1 MNTLAVAQVSQM
13 DTLMG
18 MLAVVQMAWLPGYIA
33 TRAIRFPSGLMRIF
47 VGFAFSLWWNLI
59 LVMTLAATGTLG
71 RTGVLS
77 AIALELVVLIAL
89 CVYQSKRKRS
99 EQVTGVVDAEPMS
112 SDDTT
117 KRAAAF
123 AFFCVLVVFGI
134 WMMAI
139 GDTFMRWDA
148 VASWNRWAT
157 EWAFSGKPKSMR
169 DYPQLVPATWSVS
182 YMMIGHANLQQFARS
197 IQGMFP
203 LMIMGGLF
211 CAGLAN
217 KSRLLFRA
225 VPITFVLIW
234 LLYKPFFVSGYM
246 DIPVAA
252 LTTLSWCLILQAK
265 SMNDRGSIIRTV
277 LAGAFVAGIAGAC
290 KQAGLVM
297 IVSFP
302 VLVLMLIPSQHGVK
316 RVRLALVS
324 LAVLIG
330 VLLSWYGYSG
340 YQLFSGKETF
350 IGAELVGNFHPRPSM
365 GGRLITAFEK
375 LTPPLT
381 IGRGVDGAI
390 IVWVVLLTSLLGV
403 FHKGSRAV
411 VIAVGIPSW
420 FIWAFGF
427 SYSTRNMA
435 VAVPAM
441 GVGMAGFL
449 TLVLDFVMTPRYESM
464 RERVVNFTK
473 RNARSERSNSFGG
486 FKPLLVAVVVTAGA
500 GLFGYLLIDSE
511 KIAQE
516 QFDQQSKLGEA
527 PINQMLYDADGDNQ
541 RLGQIASSYAIL
553 RFIPGFADRVHFLPP
568 VSYAAFENQW
578 KNPKV
583 DSFLVRDINHIADDK
598 RIIQQVQ
605 ILIEN
610 GQLIEAG
617 HYGGWT
623 IAVRSYDAETTAPLP
638 LEPLPEPVKP

>member
-1 MNTLAVAQVSQM
+1 MNTLAVAEVSQF

-59 LVMTLAATGTLG
+59 LVMILAATGTLG

-77 AIALELVVLIAL
+77 AMAFEIALLIAL
-89 CVYQSKRKRS
+89 CVYQRRKAGVASKPAGFKT
-99 EQVTGVVDAEPMS
+99 VPMA

-117 KRAAAF
+117 KRTAAF
-123 AFFCVLVVFGI
+123 AFFCVLAVFGI

-252 LTTLSWCLILQAK
+252 LATLSWCLVLQAK
-265 SMNDRGSIIRTV
+265 SMTDRKAIIRTV

-297 IVSFP
+297 IASYP
-302 VLVLMLIPSQHGVK
+302 VLVLMLIPSENGVK

-340 YQLFSGKETF
+340 YQLISGKESF
-350 IGAELVGNFHPRPSM
+350 IGAELVGSFHPRPSM
-365 GGRLITAFEK
+365 GGRLVTAFER
-375 LTPPLT
+375 LVPPLT
-381 IGRGVDGAI
+381 VGRGVDGAM

-411 VIAVGIPSW
+411 VIAVAIPSW

-449 TLVLDFVMTPRYESM
+449 TLVLDFVMTPRYESIRDRVIGVVHRKRHNQQG
-464 RERVVNFTK
+464 RE
-473 RNARSERSNSFGG
+473 GG
-486 FKPLLVAVVVTAGA
+486 FKPLVVAVVVIAGA
-500 GLFGYLLIDSE
+500 GLFGWLLIDSK

-541 RLGQIASSYAIL
+541 RLGQIAASYAIL
-553 RFIPGFADRVHFLPP
+553 RYIPGFQDRVHFLPP
-568 VSYAAFENQW
+568 VSYTAFENQW

-598 RIIQQVQ
+598 RIVQQVRK
-605 ILIEN
+605 LIED
-610 GQLIEAG
+610 GHLIEVG
-617 HYGGWT
+617 HYSGWT
-623 IAVRSYDAETTAPLP
+623 VAVRSFDAEVTTPPP
-638 LEPLPEPVKP
+638 LEPLSDPKKP